1 MSSLCRVVEFLNSN
15 CITRKLAPGLV
26 VGKKNMKLLHLLCL
40 IGLAVQT
47 IGLQKAEDLQVTGN
61 PHIAPKPLDAA
72 TAGGQVSARRQRLL
86 FFPLSNESAID
97 INLRLRLVLSVTGTF
112 L

>member
-1 MSSLCRVVEFLNSN
+1 MSSLCSSVEFLNSN
-15 CITRKLAPGLV
+15 CI
-26 VGKKNMKLLHLLCL
+26 VGKKKMKLLHLLCL

-97 INLRLRLVLSVTGTF
+97 NLRLLLVLSVTGTF

>member
-1 MSSLCRVVEFLNSN
+1 
-15 CITRKLAPGLV
+15 
-26 VGKKNMKLLHLLCL
+26 MKLLHLLCL

-72 TAGGQVSARRQRLL
+72 TAGGQVSARRQRLI
-86 FFPLSNESAID
+86 FFPLQRIQRIGNRYQSTVASGAVCYRYFPI
-97 INLRLRLVLSVTGTF
+97 GTHRYSHGSSTCNVVNVGADM
-112 L
+112 LCWL

>member
-1 MSSLCRVVEFLNSN
+1 MTSTEDTLDGVLRPSLSSSR
-15 CITRKLAPGLV
+15 
-26 VGKKNMKLLHLLCL
+26 GKKNMKLLHLLCL